1 MPQASQSSVR
11 RILVVDDQEIVHY
24 TFRVILAN
32 RTAPR
37 PEPESADSA
46 AAPRYELDFAFGG
59 EEALGLVQKAVAAG
73 APYAMVFTDMN
84 MPGWDG
90 VETLARIWEI
100 APEMQAVL
108 CTAFPDH
115 AWDDLDGRLG
125 RTDRLVILKKPFDKV
140 EVLQLAY
147 AMSEKWELGRKL
159 QDHLDNLEQL
169 VAERTREIEEGR
181 QRLELANADLAGAR
195 DAAEAANRA
204 KTEFLTNMS
213 HEIRTPMTAILG
225 YMELMES
232 PDQSPADR
240 AHSIGTIRRNGEHL
254 LSIINDILDLAK
266 IEAGKMPLESIIC
279 SPRAIIEDI
288 GSWMRLRARDKGIEF
303 AVDYADDL
311 PDQIVADPTR
321 LRQILVNLA
330 ANAVKFTEAGQ
341 VKIEARV
348 VADDYG
354 APVLSVAVQDTGIGL
369 GPEQLSRLFQNFWQA
384 DSSTSRRYG
393 GTGLGLSIS
402 RKLARLM
409 GGDLAVSSR
418 LGEGSRFE
426 LTFPVQE
433 PTEAHSQRSAASTRL
448 VPLAPGDGMCA
459 CDDVREQRLRVLLA
473 EDSEDMQRLFAF
485 MLRKSRCEVT
495 VAENGQ
501 VAADHALEAWRE
513 GRPYDVILLDMQ
525 MPVLD
530 GYATAQLLRSE
541 GYDRPIIAL
550 TAHAMVGDRDKCL
563 SAGCD
568 DYATKPIE
576 SAKLMLLLRSHASA
590 PRAVAH

>member
-1 MPQASQSSVR
+1 MLQSSPPSVR

-37 PEPESADSA
+37 PEPESAGTA
-46 AAPRYELDFAFGG
+46 VAPRYELDFAFGG
-59 EEALGLVQKAVAAG
+59 EEALGLVRKAQSAG
-73 APYAMVFTDMN
+73 TPYAMVFTDMN

-147 AMSEKWELGRKL
+147 AMSEKWALGRKL

-169 VAERTREIEEGR
+169 VADRTREIEEGR
-181 QRLELANADLAGAR
+181 RRLEVANVDLEAAR

-225 YMELMES
+225 FMELMES

-240 AHSIGTIRRNGEHL
+240 AHYIGTIRRNGEHL

-266 IEAGKMPLESIIC
+266 IEAGKMPLESIVC

-303 AVDYADDL
+303 ALSFADDL
-311 PDQIVADPTR
+311 PQRIVADPTR

-330 ANAVKFTEAGQ
+330 ANAVKFTETGEAK
-341 VKIEARV
+341 VDARLIENSL
-348 VADDYG
+348 G
-354 APVLSVAVQDTGIGL
+354 APQLSIAVTDTGIGL
-369 GPEQLSRLFQNFWQA
+369 TPEQLGRLFQNFWQA

-409 GGDLAVSSR
+409 GGDLQVTSE
-418 LGEGSRFE
+418 LGQGSRFE
-426 LTFPVQE
+426 FTFPVHE
-433 PTEAHSQRSAASTRL
+433 PTGLENAPASRTPSIAA
-448 VPLAPGDGMCA
+448 LAPHDGLCECA
-459 CDDVREQRLRVLLA
+459 SEEQRLRVLLA

-485 MLRKSRCEVT
+485 MLRKARCEVT

-501 VAADHALEAWRE
+501 VAADFALTAWRE
-513 GRPYDVILLDMQ
+513 GNPYDVILLDMQ

-530 GYATAQLLRSE
+530 GYAAARLLRNE
-541 GYDRPIIAL
+541 GYDRPIVAL